1 MKILMKIEEYLPET
15 QQIVVKFCSS
25 QSEKSIDD
33 VQPLAIDLNKLE
45 LFDTELFLESLA
57 IQGQKVIDKYEQLQ
71 YGEVIE
77 NGPLDIT
84 KLIGRTI
91 EREEFPRNKKMILMR
106 RIEL

>member
-1 MKILMKIEEYLPET
+1 MKILIKIEEYLPET

-33 VQPLAIDLNKLE
+33 VQALAIDLDKLE

-57 IQGQKVIDKYEQLQ
+57 LHGQQIIDRYKQLQ
-71 YGEVIE
+71 FGEDIE

-84 KLIGRTI
+84 KLLGKTI
-91 EREEFPRNKKMILMR
+91 ERKKFPRTKKILPMR
-106 RIEL
+106 RVEL

>member
-33 VQPLAIDLNKLE
+33 VQLLAIDLNKLE

-57 IQGQKVIDKYEQLQ
+57 IRGQQVIDKYEQLQ

-91 EREEFPRNKKMILMR
+91 EREEFPRNKKMIPMR